1 MPTAND
7 FIIPTGSKFTVA
19 QHEVACLW
27 HHPLIFQDIVILVV
41 QLQCTLLVTYA
52 MLNSARGRASAGP
65 SRVSH
70 PQLSAGGEEKWEEL
84 DLAEILKPHSY
95 HFSKPTIL
103 ASVLTSAR
111 KKTYLFN
118 WLSTCSLWISQVNV
132 HQPTKFLFPQMW
144 RDFLN
149 TIDTNQPNQPAST
162 KSALRTLAV
171 WDILGDHIIQL
182 AQGLAEAPEEVMW
195 QEMQIRAIIPHL
207 WTSSDKAQI
216 AHQILLYNIF
226 SGVSGVVMWLE
237 PLPQDGHKLGLCA
250 VDMSPAL
257 SFLNNFHELLSAWP
271 GAPPH
276 LQLPAK
282 LDGRENMA
290 LFTFKLAFVLICTW
304 CFQECTRW
312 QSATQSFG
320 GGMMLCLL
328 SIKFRLKS
336 PSASTAQ
343 SPNAVSGFSSS
354 LSNDQVSH
362 YMPSPSGPSTRSAST
377 SQLPNTPLN
386 VPLSLS
392 DNQAL
397 LHIPYP
403 SSMTQ
408 PLSLPPAFTCQCN
421 PPGTKSLYLSAP
433 PPVFVLLGC
442 QCLAQGACTISH
454 QPQHTPPTCKPDVFD
469 IVNEI
474 QFNGEKQQ
482 NQWQQWSQNIILAL
496 VKPCLWY
503 PEALQS
509 LCVTCHVD
517 QLENDLVNN
526 HVNDIIDYN
535 LQLAAAKAS
544 LSKATPVL
552 KQKKTTLGMS
562 AHTNLH
568 LLRNNK

>member
-1 MPTAND
+1 MQCST
-7 FIIPTGSKFTVA
+7 
-19 QHEVACLW
+19 
-27 HHPLIFQDIVILVV
+27 
-41 QLQCTLLVTYA
+41 LQ
-52 MLNSARGRASAGP
+52 
-65 SRVSH
+65 
-70 PQLSAGGEEKWEEL
+70 GEEPLQALLEQADK
-84 DLAEILKPHSY
+84 DLERIKSDLIDPGY

-290 LFTFKLAFVLICTW
+290 VYKLFVL
-304 CFQECTRW
+304 
-312 QSATQSFG
+312 
-320 GGMMLCLL
+320 
-328 SIKFRLKS
+328 
-336 PSASTAQ
+336 TAQ
-343 SPNAVSGFSSS
+343 FYVQTTF
-354 LSNDQVSH
+354 D
-362 YMPSPSGPSTRSAST
+362 
-377 SQLPNTPLN
+377 
-386 VPLSLS
+386 
-392 DNQAL
+392 
-397 LHIPYP
+397 
-403 SSMTQ
+403 
-408 PLSLPPAFTCQCN
+408 F
-421 PPGTKSLYLSAP
+421 
-433 PPVFVLLGC
+433 LG
-442 QCLAQGACTISH
+442 
-454 QPQHTPPTCKPDVFD
+454 
-469 IVNEI
+469 
-474 QFNGEKQQ
+474 
-482 NQWQQWSQNIILAL
+482 
-496 VKPCLWY
+496 
-503 PEALQS
+503 
-509 LCVTCHVD
+509 
-517 QLENDLVNN
+517 
-526 HVNDIIDYN
+526 
-535 LQLAAAKAS
+535 
-544 LSKATPVL
+544 
-552 KQKKTTLGMS
+552 
-562 AHTNLH
+562 
-568 LLRNNK
+568 